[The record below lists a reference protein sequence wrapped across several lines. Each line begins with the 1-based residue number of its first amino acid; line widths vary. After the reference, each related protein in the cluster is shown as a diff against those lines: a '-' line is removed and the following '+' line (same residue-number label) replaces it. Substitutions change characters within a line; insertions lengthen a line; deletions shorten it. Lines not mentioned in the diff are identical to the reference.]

1 MKQLMMMS
9 MLVILAA
16 CGGGKKDANATLT
29 DKKLELDKLRK
40 EKETVA
46 AQITKLEEEINK
58 LDPAAAAESSKK
70 LVAVTVIQPEDFAHY
85 IDLQGR
91 ISTENVYIVT
101 PRGMGGQVKSVH
113 VKLGDRVRQGQ
124 LLLKLDDAVVR
135 QQMAQLKTQ
144 LDYARDLY
152 NRQQAV
158 WKEGIG
164 TEVQV
169 LNAKNAV
176 ENLEKQMSL
185 LNEQMA
191 MTNVYA
197 PASGVAETVN
207 IRVGELF
214 NGNPAAG
221 ITIINPSSLK
231 AVVDVPENYSSKV
244 KKGMDVIIDVP
255 DISKRINS
263 KITLV
268 SETIGQTTRSFIA
281 ESKIASDPALKPNQV
296 AIIRILDHASKNAMV
311 IPVATI
317 QTDEK
322 GKFVYVL
329 DTQNGKTVAKKKP
342 VVVGELYEDKIEI
355 RQGLQANDQLI
366 TQGFQGLYEG
376 QLITT
381 K

>member
-1 MKQLMMMS
+1 MMS

-16 CGGGKKDANATLT
+16 CGGGKKDANAILT
-29 DKKLELDKLRK
+29 DKKLELEKLRK

-46 AQITKLEEEINK
+46 SKITKLEEEINK
-58 LDPAAAAESSKK
+58 LDPAAAAEASKK
-70 LVAVTVIQPEDFAHY
+70 LVAVAILQPKDFAHY

-144 LDYARDLY
+144 MDYARDLY

-281 ESKIASDPALKPNQV
+281 ESKIAADPSLKPNQV

>member
-1 MKQLMMMS
+1 
-9 MLVILAA
+9 
-16 CGGGKKDANATLT
+16 
-29 DKKLELDKLRK
+29 
-40 EKETVA
+40 
-46 AQITKLEEEINK
+46 
-58 LDPAAAAESSKK
+58 
-70 LVAVTVIQPEDFAHY
+70 
-85 IDLQGR
+85 
-91 ISTENVYIVT
+91 
-101 PRGMGGQVKSVH
+101 
-113 VKLGDRVRQGQ
+113 
-124 LLLKLDDAVVR
+124 
-135 QQMAQLKTQ
+135 
-144 LDYARDLY
+144 
-152 NRQQAV
+152 
-158 WKEGIG
+158 
-164 TEVQV
+164 
-169 LNAKNAV
+169 
-176 ENLEKQMSL
+176 
-185 LNEQMA
+185 
-191 MTNVYA
+191 
-197 PASGVAETVN
+197 
-207 IRVGELF
+207 
-214 NGNPAAG
+214 
-221 ITIINPSSLK
+221 
-231 AVVDVPENYSSKV
+231 
-244 KKGMDVIIDVP
+244 MDVIIDVP

-281 ESKIASDPALKPNQV
+281 ESKIAADPSLKPNQV

>member
-1 MKQLMMMS
+1 MMS
-9 MLVILAA
+9 FLVVLAA
-16 CGGGKKDANATLT
+16 CGGGKKDASAVLT
-29 DKKLELDKLRK
+29 DKKLELEKLKK
-40 EKETVA
+40 EKEA
-46 AQITKLEEEINK
+46 IGEKITKLEEEVNK
-58 LDPAAAAESSKK
+58 LDPASAAEASKK
-70 LVAVTVIQPEDFAHY
+70 LVAVTSLQPEDFAHY

-91 ISTENVYIVT
+91 ISTENVYAVT
-101 PRGMGGQVKSVH
+101 PRGMGGQVKAVY
-113 VKLGDRVRQGQ
+113 VKQGDRVKQGQ

-135 QQMAQLKTQ
+135 QQIAQLKTQ

-169 LNAKNAV
+169 LNAKNGV
-176 ENLEKQMSL
+176 DNLEKQMSL
-185 LNEQMA
+185 LNEQLSMS
-191 MTNVYA
+191 NIYA

-221 ITIINPSSLK
+221 ITIVNPSNLK
-231 AVVDVPENYSSKV
+231 AVVDVPENYASKV
-244 KKGMDVIIDVP
+244 KKGMDVIVDVP
-255 DISKRINS
+255 DVAKRINA

-268 SETIGQTTRSFIA
+268 SELIGQTNRSFTA
-281 ESKIASDPALKPNQV
+281 ESKIPADPALKPNQI
-296 AIIRILDHASKNAMV
+296 AIIRILDHASKNTIV
-311 IPVATI
+311 IPVATV
-317 QTDEK
+317 QSDEK
-322 GKFVYVL
+322 GKFVYVMEM
-329 DTQNGKTVAKKKP
+329 QNGKAVAKKKP
-342 VVVGELYEDKIEI
+342 VVVGELYDDKIEI
-355 RQGLQANDQLI
+355 RQGLQSNDQLI